1 MATLRTDPR
10 SPYFFAVWRTLKH
23 LLGAFLAVATLS
35 GPVSLAVTTEPLTIN
50 SSASTLGDSISVENQ
65 SFALKVT
72 SSSGS
77 LTAVD
82 YDVTA
87 KTDDDSVDYTNGMCV
102 WYWSTVGSIAED
114 TTISASTSYGS
125 AYAVDVYYSTI
136 NSITGNLTAESSGSG
151 SGSTAAAL
159 ATYASCTIGEITSTA
174 QLSASSE
181 STVYVY
187 GVDASYSTI
196 GDVAGTITVSST
208 VTTETF
214 FSDWLNYG
222 WGTATGIYAYDTD
235 LGEVS
240 ATIEASSDRVYARGI
255 NLEGGTTMKGFSGEM
270 TVTSSNGFAIGIEAT
285 DSDVG
290 TISGDISVKST
301 SAGADATG
309 IDLITSGET
318 VDYTLTFGSGAT
330 VTTEVTGTGKAIA
343 LSYDNNG
350 SDYNGMETLTLA
362 VENPS
367 ESGVDVTLTGYIVVG
382 TNSTGGDIPTDELGT
397 LIFESGSYDIT
408 SEGIWASTIIICA
421 DASVTLNVS
430 PVMEIQGYSI
440 MPMNAVD
447 ETSSFFLDGTELIFY
462 VDELNS
468 STAALTLGSEY
479 DLSTISSI
487 TVILSDEALESWEN
501 GDSIAIS
508 DLIVTDN
515 GEVSSGMIVDDA
527 TFIVQSTDAETGI
540 VTTVGSTSFGE
551 VFDNDGSVTM
561 SMVPEPSTATL
572 SLLALAALCVRRK
585 RRA

>member
-50 SSASTLGDSISVENQ
+50 SSVSTLGDSISVENQ